1 MERHTRTH
9 IHTHTQGREREEGGE
24 PKTCTCP
31 ASDEAYPDLSPMAGP
46 GGFPAEEFLARP
58 LPDYPAEW
66 AAITRRI
73 SLTVLVFVV
82 GVPVLLSA
90 CFSEEVAEG
99 GGGGGGGWDRLP
111 VPVPVPVPVLGGPEE
126 AQEP

>member
-1 MERHTRTH
+1 
-9 IHTHTQGREREEGGE
+9 
-24 PKTCTCP
+24 
-31 ASDEAYPDLSPMAGP
+31 MAGP
-46 GGFPAEEFLARP
+46 GGFPAEEFLAHP

-99 GGGGGGGWDRLP
+99 GGGGGWDRLP

>member
-1 MERHTRTH
+1 
-9 IHTHTQGREREEGGE
+9 
-24 PKTCTCP
+24 
-31 ASDEAYPDLSPMAGP
+31 MAGP

-99 GGGGGGGWDRLP
+99 GGGGWDRLP
-111 VPVPVPVPVLGGPEE
+111 FPVPVPVLGGPEE